1 MLFTIV
7 CTDKPG
13 SADIRESTRA
23 AHRDY
28 LVPNLPK
35 LIHAGAQLDLAGKP
49 CGSLFIIEV
58 TDRAEAEKFSAG
70 DPYFKAGLFESV
82 EIRTYR
88 ASIRDGVRVN

>member
-7 CTDKPG
+7 CTDRPG
-13 SADIRESTRA
+13 GADIRESTRP

-28 LVPNLPK
+28 LVPNLPR
-35 LIHAGAQLDLAGKP
+35 LIHAGAVLDIEGKP
-49 CGSLFIIEV
+49 CGSLFIIEAA
-58 TDRAEAEKFSAG
+58 DRAEAEKFSAD

-82 EIRTYR
+82 QIRTYR